1 MQDTLKAESKSPSLI
16 LQHIQE
22 LAQQLYLN
30 VSYKILSFGYKKNFL
45 IIFKYINAA

>member
-1 MQDTLKAESKSPSLI
+1 MQDTLKAEMRNQELI

-30 VSYKILSFGYKKNFL
+30 VINISLSLGKFSLMLFL
-45 IIFKYINAA
+45 FQF